1 MKKIL
6 MIALALVMVLS
17 LVACGGSKEK
27 AKNETVQGEN
37 KVEQSV
43 ENSVEQ
49 PVDNSAKTP
58 AEVPSQG
65 TASQESDNSSLVGT
79 WQLTRGKAM
88 GIELKAADLGL
99 NMSFVF
105 NADGTASMSN
115 DGEKF
120 NGLNWE
126 LIDASTV
133 RLTAFGEK
141 LYDLTYD
148 GTTLVLHEPESNADL
163 IFEK

>member
-17 LVACGGSKEK
+17 LVACGGSKEE

-43 ENSVEQ
+43 EDSV
-49 PVDNSAKTP
+49 KTP

-65 TASQESDNSSLVGT
+65 TASQKSDDSSLVGT
-79 WQLTRGKAM
+79 WKLTRGKAM

-99 NMSFVF
+99 NMAFVF

-115 DGEKF
+115 DGENL

-133 RLTAFGEK
+133 RLSAFGET

>member
-17 LVACGGSKEK
+17 LVACGGSKEE
-27 AKNETVQGEN
+27 AKNETVQSEN

-43 ENSVEQ
+43 EDSV
-49 PVDNSAKTP
+49 KTP

-65 TASQESDNSSLVGT
+65 TASQKSDDSSLVGT

-99 NMSFVF
+99 NMAFVF

-115 DGEKF
+115 DGENL

-133 RLTAFGEK
+133 RLSAFGET